1 MDKDDFPFR
10 ARSDFSGLFL
20 NSLILQYR
28 TVLYLLESLL
38 LEVDFFTALSDTVRN
53 TYAVLWQWHSYW
65 QEGAFIAAAL
75 LETNNIFLRLLIA
88 IYFYD
93 TSVTFSDLHN
103 KCSALI
109 IYLPQ
114 LFIYLLDKLKFTQ
127 IKQVWDFPQKGKY
140 EMNTFKRKATEQ
152 PPTGD
157 QFVVCVYTCIHNTC
171 LHVSVYIQH
180 VSSFP
185 PSPVKR
191 FLLLLSCQRGQ
202 QWGSAPPAPAGE
214 LRR

>member
-1 MDKDDFPFR
+1 M
-10 ARSDFSGLFL
+10 LH
-20 NSLILQYR
+20 
-28 TVLYLLESLL
+28 LLESLL
-38 LEVDFFTALSDTVRN
+38 LEVDFFTALSDTVWN

-65 QEGAFIAAAL
+65 QEGEFIAAAL

-103 KCSALI
+103 KRSALI

-140 EMNTFKRKATEQ
+140 EMNTFIRKATGQ
-152 PPTGD
+152 PPPGD
-157 QFVVCVYTCIHNTC
+157 QFVCVYTCIHNTY
-171 LHVSVYIQH
+171 LHVSVYIQR
-180 VSSFP
+180 VPSFP
-185 PSPVKR
+185 PSSVER

-202 QWGSAPPAPAGE
+202 QWGSAPQAPAGGP
-214 LRR
+214 RR